1 MNSIDVKK
9 LIDSISDE
17 ENTMFRLR
25 KNGNYS
31 ALTYKQ
37 MLSEILAGRKQVT
50 MSEMVYLIHTRVHD
64 VISDHVYYSKARS

>member
-17 ENTMFRLR
+17 ENTVFRLR

-37 MLSEILAGRKQVT
+37 MLSEILFPREYVT
-50 MSEMVYLIHTRVHD
+50 VEEMVYLIHTRVHD
-64 VISDHVYYSKARS
+64 VISDHVYYSKSRS